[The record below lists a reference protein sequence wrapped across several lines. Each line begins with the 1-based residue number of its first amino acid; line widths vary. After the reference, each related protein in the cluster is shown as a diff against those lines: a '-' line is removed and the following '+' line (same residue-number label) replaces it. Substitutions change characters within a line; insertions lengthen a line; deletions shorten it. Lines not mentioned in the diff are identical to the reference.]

1 MPRKLRQP
9 KNRLIRFLWGLED
22 ETRRDRR
29 VRIVYQILR
38 LFTIITL
45 VSSIVF
51 REYESAFICVLCLI
65 LFLIPGF
72 LRRVLRIRVPEVL
85 QIIILLFIFAAEMMG
100 ELFHFFTRVPG
111 WDTILHTLTGFLMAS
126 VGLSLVDLLN
136 SSKAKFSLSPAYM
149 ALVAFCF
156 AMTIGVLWE
165 FFEFGMDVIFRQ
177 DMQNDML
184 ISRFTTIGPALSA
197 HGDDFFV
204 TDVVKTVVE
213 TAGGEVYSIEGGYY
227 DIGLYD
233 TMKDLIVTFA
243 GAAVFSVIGYFSMR
257 NHTDNPFAQT
267 LMLTRAQGDSEENTM
282 TQEEKHDT

>member
-184 ISRFTTIGPALSA
+184 ISRFTTIGPALS
-197 HGDDFFV
+197 
-204 TDVVKTVVE
+204 DVVKTVVE

>member
-1 MPRKLRQP
+1 MPRKCRQP
-9 KNRLIRFLWGLED
+9 KNRLIRFFRGLED

-38 LFTIITL
+38 LITL

-111 WDTILHTLTGFLMAS
+111 WDTILHTLTGYLMAS

-165 FFEFGMDVIFRQ
+165 FFEFGM
-177 DMQNDML
+177 
-184 ISRFTTIGPALSA
+184 
-197 HGDDFFV
+197 
-204 TDVVKTVVE
+204 DVVKTVVE